1 MFIALFLHLPEIRET
16 PAEKERSTVSPYRYP
31 HLMFGAVAIFVYMGV
46 EIGIPSF
53 YLTECGLWGLILS
66 VFRY

>member
-16 PAEKERSTVSPYRYP
+16 SAEKERSTVSPYRYP

-53 YLTECGLWGLILS
+53 LPDRMRALGIDS
-66 VFRY
+66 VSF